1 MHLTA
6 LMKES
11 YFRNSTTIIIHINIL
26 LGNSEAIRI
35 LDNQVL
41 ALVVISKQQD
51 TVIRRKQNKNV
62 DSLKTRVKYMFF

>member
-11 YFRNSTTIIIHINIL
+11 YFRNSTTIIIHINIQ
-26 LGNSEAIRI
+26 LGNSEATKI

-41 ALVVISKQQD
+41 AIVVISKQQD

-62 DSLKTRVKYMFF
+62 DSLKTRVKYMLL